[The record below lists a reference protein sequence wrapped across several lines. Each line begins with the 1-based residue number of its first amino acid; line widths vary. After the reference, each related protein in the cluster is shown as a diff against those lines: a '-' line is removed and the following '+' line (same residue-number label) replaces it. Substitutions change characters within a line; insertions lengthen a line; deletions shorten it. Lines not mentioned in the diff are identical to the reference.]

1 MRGASKR
8 PVGDVGGR
16 QARLEPHFE
25 VSENRRD
32 ASSSDGKG
40 LRGDSRAHVREW
52 PAVALPERRD
62 RRVFVAPDRG
72 PDSSRFPRNQRLR
85 SLSFLCNAEVL
96 TCNAEVSI

>member
-40 LRGDSRAHVREW
+40 LRGDSRAREGVARGCAASN
-52 PAVALPERRD
+52 AVIVAFLKRQTADLIRR
-62 RRVFVAPDRG
+62 G
-72 PDSSRFPRNQRLR
+72 
-85 SLSFLCNAEVL
+85 FLGTNACE
-96 TCNAEVSI
+96 A